1 MHPISYA
8 IWYEYLSGSNPSL
21 KQAMDQIMAEEGK
34 LNDEIARQLY
44 EQHIVLAEEAMA
56 MKASN
61 EFQRILVKISDAT
74 GKT

>member
-1 MHPISYA
+1 
-8 IWYEYLSGSNPSL
+8 
-21 KQAMDQIMAEEGK
+21 MAEEGK

-74 GKT
+74 GKTEDATENYGNHLTQWMDSIK